1 MFQFLPDKFWF
12 LEQKSPF
19 PAFDFPSQIIT
30 DDDGPSWEGVPG
42 RSTDAIASSW
52 TIPPQCVNDSM
63 KPTQIPLNITI
74 TDQLK
79 MLANVPNIF
88 VSTQI

>member
-30 DDDGPSWEGVPG
+30 DDGGPSWEGVPG

-52 TIPPQCVNDSM
+52 TIPPQC
-63 KPTQIPLNITI
+63 
-74 TDQLK
+74 K
-79 MLANVPNIF
+79 MSETFTNSYKYNHN
-88 VSTQI
+88 